1 MRAFLMAVA
10 AVLVV
15 AVVGIFTLGA
25 LQRTSGAAY
34 STEGVRI
41 SQSNFRRLAQSSM
54 ETIGLK
60 KKVTN
65 PGGMNLPGSS
75 EYQGEDTCKEIGA
88 WQTIFIDFGNK
99 SEDEAACN
107 S

>member
-1 MRAFLMAVA
+1 MRAFFMAFV

-25 LQRTSGAAY
+25 LQKTSGAAY
-34 STEGVRI
+34 STEGVRV
-41 SQSNFRRLAQSSM
+41 SQSAFRRLAQSSM
-54 ETIGLK
+54 EKIGLK
-60 KKVTN
+60 KQINNTA
-65 PGGMNLPGSS
+65 GLNLPGSS
-75 EYQGEDTCKEIGA
+75 EYQGEDTCKEVGA

-99 SEDEAACN
+99 SEDETACN

>member
-1 MRAFLMAVA
+1 MRAFFMAIA

-15 AVVGIFTLGA
+15 VVVAIFTLGA
-25 LQRTSGAAY
+25 LQQNSGAAY
-34 STEGVRI
+34 STEGVRV
-41 SQSNFRRLAQSSM
+41 SQSNFRRLAQGSM

-60 KKVTN
+60 KKVSN
-65 PGGMNLPGSS
+65 PGGLNLPGSS
-75 EYQGEDTCKEIGA
+75 EYEGQDTCKEVSA

-107 S
+107 F